1 MNTLQPRCSLLLPD
15 SVSRAGKAIPTHRLH
30 SDSISP
36 AGKAIPTH
44 GLHSDSISPAGKAIP
59 THGLQSKALTS
70 GSHSL
75 VQESPHFKRSG
86 GFCFFF
92 FSPLSTRTAG
102 LGLGRADPAGPLF
115 SLSFTCLEQP
125 SSLLGGTCS
134 NRTCLTISWSLLLIS
149 YRQPWCRGTRG
160 SDLDRDQGKD

>member
-59 THGLQSKALTS
+59 THGLHSDSVSPAGKAIPTPGLQSKALTS

-86 GFCFFF
+86 GFFFFF
-92 FSPLSTRTAG
+92 FSFVYQNSWVRVRQSRPSWSA
-102 LGLGRADPAGPLF
+102 F
-115 SLSFTCLEQP
+115 LSFLHM
-125 SSLLGGTCS
+125 S
-134 NRTCLTISWSLLLIS
+134 
-149 YRQPWCRGTRG
+149 
-160 SDLDRDQGKD
+160 